1 MSKRLFYRTKNSE
14 PIGCAIAVIKFPGGY
29 RPSTNDETLYA
40 LYETFENNG
49 YKKTK
54 DEAEQDLERFVK
66 RHNLS
71 EFPED
76 YILSWMR

>member
-1 MSKRLFYRTKNSE
+1 MNKRLFYRTKNGE
-14 PIGCAIAVIKFPGGY
+14 PVGCAIAVIKSPGGY
-29 RPSTNDETLYA
+29 RPSTNDKTLYD
-40 LYETFENNG
+40 LYEMLENNG

-54 DEAEQDLERFVK
+54 DEAEQDLERFAK

-76 YILSWMR
+76 YKMSWMR

>member
-1 MSKRLFYRTKNSE
+1 MNKRLFYRTKNGESV
-14 PIGCAIAVIKFPGGY
+14 GCAIAVIKSPGGY
-29 RPSTNDETLYA
+29 RPSTNDKTLYD
-40 LYETFENNG
+40 LYEMLENNG

-54 DEAEQDLERFVK
+54 DEAEQDLERFAK

-76 YILSWMR
+76 YRMAWMR